1 MRSVEGEG
9 FRGAAVL
16 RANEWNARVL
26 ARRCAQKASGGINL
40 LSILITRHGPCTRVS
55 HGIYSFAAILSG
67 IGACQYN
74 RNNGTTATVG
84 CRSRLKHTDRMGG
97 LSVHAAIEGI
107 ISILYLEDKARRA

>member
-40 LSILITRHGPCTRVS
+40 LSILITRHGPMYCS
-55 HGIYSFAAILSG
+55 HRMHFAAN
-67 IGACQYN
+67 AEQ
-74 RNNGTTATVG
+74 
-84 CRSRLKHTDRMGG
+84 D
-97 LSVHAAIEGI
+97 
-107 ISILYLEDKARRA
+107 